1 MIILTNFSACGH
13 ANLVIR
19 GCLYGCSSSTFF
31 LAVYHRISIHRLI
44 ICFFSFSSSAF
55 FWQVALDI
63 SCTNS
68 TTKIA
73 FNTDHFNPLFTL
85 FAITLYQFPAG
96 GLGDVAGALPK
107 ALAKRGHRVMVC
119 LL

>member
-1 MIILTNFSACGH
+1 MLHACTPPPPPTH
-13 ANLVIR
+13 TR
-19 GCLYGCSSSTFF
+19 SLY
-31 LAVYHRISIHRLI
+31 
-44 ICFFSFSSSAF
+44 
-55 FWQVALDI
+55 
-63 SCTNS
+63 
-68 TTKIA
+68 
-73 FNTDHFNPLFTL
+73 TDHFNPLFTL